1 MKYTLNE
8 LLKIVECRD
17 ILSSM
22 RVDIKS
28 LILEKIKDVR
38 SKDCSLADLKD
49 IFHFLPLMEYESISY
64 IL

>member
-38 SKDCSLADLKD
+38 SKECSLLDLKD